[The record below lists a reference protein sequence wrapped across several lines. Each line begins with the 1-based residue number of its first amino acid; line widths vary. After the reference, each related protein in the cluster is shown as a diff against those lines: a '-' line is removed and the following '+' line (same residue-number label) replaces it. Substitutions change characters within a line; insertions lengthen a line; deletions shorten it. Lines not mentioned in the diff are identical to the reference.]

1 MLGHFGPKWV
11 IGEAGSRPR
20 RVPDGSHCAEPEA
33 PGVPGD
39 AHALGASMM
48 ETKPEAL
55 PISLLI
61 AAPPA
66 QKLKS
71 EFLPSFSTASTR
83 SGHLKR
89 H

>member
-48 ETKPEAL
+48 DTKPEAL
-55 PISLLI
+55 PISR
-61 AAPPA
+61 
-66 QKLKS
+66 
-71 EFLPSFSTASTR
+71 E
-83 SGHLKR
+83 
-89 H
+89 